1 MLRVLVYGLL
11 WILLMGVAIFATQ
24 NTLLVTVKFLAFESV
39 NLPLG
44 LVLVFSGGLGA
55 IAATV
60 WQNMATAETETTV
73 ARPNATQQPSGYSAY
88 RASSS
93 SNTSE
98 STKSSKT
105 NESKG
110 SSTSAKNATK
120 TDKFDDFDE
129 EWDDDWG

>member
-24 NTLLVTVKFLAFESV
+24 NTLLVTIKFLTFESI

-60 WQNMATAETETTV
+60 WQNMSANEAE
-73 ARPNATQQPSGYSAY
+73 AIADSPNATKQPSSYSAY
-88 RASSS
+88 RASRSTEESSQSSKSAAPTSS
-93 SNTSE
+93 SA
-98 STKSSKT
+98 STKNT
-105 NESKG
+105 
-110 SSTSAKNATK
+110 AKN
-120 TDKFDDFDE
+120 DKFNDFDE
-129 EWDDDWG
+129 EWDNDWG